1 LSSWYNHIALGTA
14 EKPLI
19 PNGELKRIFE
29 ELDKGN
35 MEVLKELEQWSLMQ
49 IHKLIIQDKIDFYD
63 RQQRNVHGAARNGNE

>member
-1 LSSWYNHIALGTA
+1 LTNWYNHITLGTA

-35 MEVLKELEQWSLMQ
+35 MEVLKDLEQWSLMQ
-49 IHKLIIQDKIDFYD
+49 IHKLIIQEKIDKHD
-63 RQQRNVHGAARNGNE
+63 RK